1 MGLSLHHGS
10 ETVAEALKSVKI
22 ITLFPEF
29 FASPLSTG
37 LLGKAVQS
45 GILRVECVNL
55 RDYSEGSYNQCD
67 DYPYGGGSG
76 MVLMPGPLFRALDA
90 VKAGPAKVLLTTPSG
105 ALLDQETVKKLSRE
119 EELCIVCG
127 HYEGVDD
134 RIRSLVDEELSVG
147 DYVVTGGEIP
157 AMIVTDSVVR
167 LLPGVL
173 ADPVATA
180 EESFGNDGLLEYP
193 QFTRPETY
201 KNMRVPDI
209 LLSGNHAAIAKWRS
223 SEARKRTKERR
234 PDLLAKK

>member
-1 MGLSLHHGS
+1 
-10 ETVAEALKSVKI
+10 LKSVKI

-45 GILRVECVNL
+45 GILSVECVNL

-76 MVLMPGPLFRALDA
+76 MVLMPGPLFRALDM

-127 HYEGVDD
+127 HYEGIDQRVVD
-134 RIRSLVDEELSVG
+134 RYVDWEISIG
-147 DYVVTGGEIP
+147 DYVVSGGEYAALVIMDAVARYIP
-157 AMIVTDSVVR
+157 GFMSNRDSLR
-167 LLPGVL
+167 
-173 ADPVATA
+173 
-180 EESFGNDGLLEYP
+180 EESFEDYLLEYP
-193 QFTRPETY
+193 QYTRPGEIEGMT
-201 KNMRVPDI
+201 VPEV
-209 LLSGNHAAIAKWRS
+209 LLSGNHGKINQWRQ
-223 SEARKRTKERR
+223 EQRVEKTRKIR
-234 PDLLAKK
+234 PDLYRRYLSLKKEMDNGS